1 MEPIN
6 LPLYVPHPG
15 TVKVSSST
23 MPRKA
28 AFCAMAFMEERRPD
42 VEFLF
47 IGAAAGQQALKAV
60 GILCDL
66 FENKWQSEFVL
77 VFRPMRFRT
86 TILPTTPTEL
96 PRDVDAQVWRAVV
109 LDLGILSNAG
119 KSIR

>member
-1 MEPIN
+1 
-6 LPLYVPHPG
+6 
-15 TVKVSSST
+15 

-28 AFCAMAFMEERRPD
+28 AFCAMAFLDERRPD

-60 GILCDL
+60 GILSDL
-66 FENKWQSEFVL
+66 FENKWRSEFVL

-86 TILPTTPTEL
+86 TIMPTTPTEA

-109 LDLGILSNAG
+109 LDLSIIANAH